1 MDHGVALHVQ
11 RALTF
16 TGKMVYEVP
25 DAEEDRS
32 LMQTVFNQDDRDMR
46 YNIDESSEGTR
57 LVMSAVDRHY
67 FVNANAQ
74 RGRDE

>member
-25 DAEEDRS
+25 GAEEDRS
-32 LMQTVFNQDDRDMR
+32 LMQTVFNQEDRDMR
-46 YNIDESSEGTR
+46 YNIDENPEGTHF
-57 LVMSAVDRHY
+57 VMSAVDRRY

-74 RGRDE
+74 RSRDE